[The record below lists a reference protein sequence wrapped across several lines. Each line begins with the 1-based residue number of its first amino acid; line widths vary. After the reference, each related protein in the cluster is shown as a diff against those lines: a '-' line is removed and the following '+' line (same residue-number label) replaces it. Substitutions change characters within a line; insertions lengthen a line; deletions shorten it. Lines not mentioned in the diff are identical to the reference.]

1 MGDINLIEILIYII
15 NFLVTFL
22 LLYILLYKPVSRFLS
37 ERRERTAATLKE
49 AEETRKQ
56 AELILVEAEAELAS
70 TGEKARL
77 LSHETIENAALA
89 AEKIIDNAQEEASVL
104 LLRAREQVETE
115 RQVSLEH
122 AYTDLVS
129 FASGLASRVLAREVS
144 IDDNR
149 SIIDHFFKEN
159 NMEIKYDDG
168 LRIENSPAGKS
179 PEQKEILS

>member
-1 MGDINLIEILIYII
+1 MGDINLVDILIYII

-22 LLYILLYKPVSRFLS
+22 MLYVLLYKPVSRFLGD
-37 ERRERTAATLKE
+37 RRERTVNVLKE
-49 AEETRKQ
+49 AEETQKK
-56 AELILVEAEAELAS
+56 AELILEEAQVELAN
-70 TGEKARL
+70 TGEKSRQ

-89 AEKIIDNAQEEASVL
+89 AEKIIDNAQEEATAL
-104 LLRAREQVETE
+104 LIRAREQMETE
-115 RQVSLEH
+115 RQVALEH

-129 FASGLASRVLAREVS
+129 IASGLASRVLAREVS

-159 NMEIKYDDG
+159 NMEVNYDDSM
-168 LRIENSPAGKS
+168 RIENRPEGNA